1 MIKIIRQIVI
11 PLFIFCLLIAPIF
24 KSYAADLTPEEL
36 KKAIDD
42 KSKELSDISLKI
54 TQAEQDL
61 KDTES
66 KSKSLQNELRKSDYT
81 INQLNLSIKSSE
93 LNIQKLNLEIEALK
107 YDIGDTE
114 SQIDI
119 KKLGISDLLKE
130 LQRKD
135 MENVLVILLKNKSI
149 AESLDEAQSILD
161 INSGL
166 SAEVSSLQIL
176 NDKLSN
182 KLTDSSTKKLKVEL
196 ENKNLKNRKVIL
208 QNQKTERQ
216 SLLTQT
222 KNQEK
227 NYQSLIAQLE
237 KDQDALSKEIDDVEE
252 KLRDSFDPNLLP
264 IKRSGVLAWPSKLK
278 KDGGIAIFTQHYG
291 VTQDSVK
298 FYSTGLHNGLDLG
311 LPIGTPIFAADD
323 GVVVAAD
330 NNDKNS
336 WQKYQYGKHI
346 MIEHKNNL
354 NTLYAHLSVIGVV
367 KGQSIKRGELIG
379 YSGNSGYVKASGGGN
394 GAHLHFGL
402 YWGPSVRFL
411 SAKEYKL
418 LTGKT
423 STFSGLVPI
432 GVTINPEDYL

>member
-1 MIKIIRQIVI
+1 MKIIRQIVTA
-11 PLFIFCLLIAPIF
+11 LFILCLLIIPISR
-24 KSYAADLTPEEL
+24 SYAADMTPEEL
-36 KKAIDD
+36 KRAIED
-42 KSKELSDISLKI
+42 KSKALLEINDKI

-66 KSKSLQNELRKSDYT
+66 KSKSLQNELKKSDYT
-81 INQLNLSIKSSE
+81 INQLNLSIRSSE

-119 KKLGISDLLKE
+119 KRSGVAELLRE
-130 LQRKD
+130 LQKKD
-135 MENVLVILLKNKSI
+135 TENVLVTLLKNKSI
-149 AESLDEAQSILD
+149 AESLDEVQNILD

-176 NDKLSN
+176 NDNLSN
-182 KLTDSSTKKLKVEL
+182 KLTASSAKKAKVEL

-208 QNQKTERQ
+208 QNEKTDRQ
-216 SLLTQT
+216 SLLART

-227 NYQSLIAQLE
+227 NYQTLIAQLE

-252 KLRDSFDPNLLP
+252 KLRASFDPNLLP
-264 IKRSGVLAWPSKLK
+264 IKRSGVLAWPSKLR

-291 VTQDSVK
+291 ITPDSAK

-323 GVVVAAD
+323 GIVVSAD
-330 NNDKNS
+330 NNDKSS

-354 NTLYAHLSVIGVV
+354 NTLYAHLSVIGVI
-367 KGQSIKRGELIG
+367 KGQFIKRGELIG
-379 YSGNSGYVKASGGGN
+379 YSGNSGYVKSSSGGN

-402 YWGPSVRFL
+402 YWGPSVRLL

-423 STFSGLVPI
+423 STFNGLVPI
-432 GVTINPEDYL
+432 GVTVNPEDYL